1 MGLLDTPGYSIAA
14 AKKKFAAKGKVAN
27 LSAPPTYDLAFPA
40 VHPSPPTITW
50 GTASVV
56 TSPVQVPA
64 FSPQIAYPGTITKNG
79 SNYVEASAGNGTPTG
94 LAVAFEY
101 IGKKFSI
108 VLRSSVNSGQYYRLT
123 VDGKPVT
130 AQQSQPIGIAATAGQ
145 LVYLTVDF
153 GATVA
158 AHRIELDVY
167 LMGLFKL
174 EVGPQD
180 SVAPI
185 VRNKR
190 KIGIITDSFGGGA
203 NQANDGVCA
212 LDTYPWH
219 LSKILGCEIVN
230 GGQGG
235 SGYANNGKGN
245 VSGNEVFGHASRVDP
260 MIAAGLDE
268 LWFWGSVNDANST
281 YVANAGTGAAAAYAY
296 VKAQAPDLPVYV
308 FGVQPSTPPDAT
320 NWGYH
325 FTAQAAIKAAA
336 LAAGNVK
343 SFIDLEGHYGVTL
356 PAWAFNT
363 AYVVGD
369 KFTFA
374 GSVWRVFV
382 AHTSAGSGV
391 PNTGY
396 AAPIG
401 AFYGTGWSSSLQNNG
416 NRDIMLS
423 NDTVHPTFLGHRQL
437 AIATAREYLT
447 ARAAE

>member
-1 MGLLDTPGYSIAA
+1 MGLLDTPGYSIGA
-14 AKKKFAAKGKVAN
+14 AKKKFATRGRVAN
-27 LSAPPTYDLAFPA
+27 LTVPSYDVAFPA
-40 VHPSPPTITW
+40 VHPAPPTLTW
-50 GTASVV
+50 GTTSVV
-56 TSPVQVPA
+56 TSPVQIPA
-64 FSPQIAYPGTITKNG
+64 FSPQVVFPDTITKNG
-79 SNYVEASAGNGTPTG
+79 SNYVEAATGLGTPTG
-94 LAVAFEY
+94 LKVAFEY
-101 IGKKFSI
+101 TGKKFSF

-123 VDGKPVT
+123 VDGKPIT
-130 AQQSQPIGIAATAGQ
+130 ANAQPIGTALTAGQ
-145 LVYLTVDF
+145 LGYFTVDF
-153 GATVA
+153 GATIG

-167 LMGLFKL
+167 LCGFFKL

-180 SVAPI
+180 SVTPVA
-185 VRNKR
+185 RNKR
-190 KIGIITDSFGGGA
+190 RIGIITDSFGGGA
-203 NQANDGVCA
+203 NQANDGVTA
-212 LDTYPWH
+212 LETYPWH
-219 LSKILGCEIVN
+219 LSKILGCEVIN

-245 VSGNEVFGHASRVDP
+245 VAGNEVFGHSNRVDP

-281 YVANAGTGAAAAYAY
+281 YVASAGTGAAAAYAY

-325 FTAQAAIKAAA
+325 FTAQAAIKTAA
-336 LAAGNVK
+336 LAATNVK
-343 SFIDLEGHYGVTL
+343 AFIDLEGHNGVTL

-363 AYVVGD
+363 AYIVGD

-374 GSVWRVFV
+374 GSVWTVFV

-391 PNTGY
+391 PNSGY

-416 NRDIMLS
+416 NRDVMLS
-423 NDTVHPTFLGHRQL
+423 NDTVHPTYAGHRHL
-437 AIATAREYLT
+437 AICTAKAYLA
-447 ARAAE
+447 ARAVE